1 MENQQEQPNPQKEEK
16 IETDNKKPIS
26 SDIEPIEKIQ
36 PSHKIISNFDKK
48 KNFHQN
54 KGHFHNYHQN
64 HNNNYSSCSNS
75 NLMGKNR
82 TNSEKYNRIRYSG
95 SNYNKNNYNDPRNKN
110 YKFAQKKEIKILI
123 IITNTLIKETQKK
136 NLTLLIR
143 ILKPKISKN
152 IVILINCQI

>member
-16 IETDNKKPIS
+16 IETDNKKS
-26 SDIEPIEKIQ
+26 ASTDIEPIEKIQ

-64 HNNNYSSCSNS
+64 HNNNYSGYSNS
-75 NLMGKNR
+75 NTMGKNR

-110 YKFAQKKEIKILI
+110 YKFAQKKRNQDSYYNNEH
-123 IITNTLIKETQKK
+123 TH
-136 NLTLLIR
+136 
-143 ILKPKISKN
+143 
-152 IVILINCQI
+152 